1 MKQYLDVLRQLT
13 QSRFIIPSRGDL
25 TQKLL
30 PQGVHMVFD
39 MADGFPMVTT
49 KLVRFKSV
57 WAELEWMLSGDSS
70 INEIMIERYGVRF
83 WRQWALNKETGE
95 MGPLYGVQWRDWNCK
110 KREAVLHRGAIEHN
124 DEVSKRAF
132 SLGDREAC
140 SYAEGRKNVFDAFR
154 ISCEERAVDQIAEAQ
169 RLLKENM
176 YSRRIVISAWNA
188 EYLKDMA
195 LPPCHFAHQYL
206 HDGERLNLHMD
217 IRSWDFFIGA
227 PFNIAFYALMLHLM
241 AHHCGYEPGLLV
253 IHGHHVHLYD
263 NHWEVAETQ
272 LQREPFP
279 LPQLSIKCE
288 PKDIWDYRLE
298 DVELLG
304 YKHHEELKAGV
315 LV

>member
-13 QSRFIIPSRGDL
+13 ESRFVIPSRGDVV
-25 TQKLL
+25 QKLL
-30 PQGVHMVFD
+30 PRGVHMVFD
-39 MADGFPMVTT
+39 MAHGFPMVTT

-70 INEIMIERYGVRF
+70 INEIMIERYGVKF
-83 WRQWALNKETGE
+83 WRKWAFDRETGE

-110 KREAVLHRGAIEHN
+110 MRHKEIIER
-124 DEVSKRAF
+124 VSGFEILNHQVIETYKKA
-132 SLGDREAC
+132 L
-140 SYAEGRKNVFDAFR
+140 
-154 ISCEERAVDQIAEAQ
+154 EESSVDQIAEAQ
-169 RLLKENM
+169 RLLKESM
-176 YSRRIVISAWNA
+176 YSRRIVVSAWNP
-188 EYLKDMA
+188 EFLDDMA
-195 LPPCHFAHQYL
+195 LPPCHFAHQYF

-263 NHWEVAETQ
+263 MHWDLALKQIE
-272 LQREPFP
+272 REPFP
-279 LPQLSIKCE
+279 LPQLSINCE
-288 PKDIWDYRLE
+288 PKNIWDYRLE

-304 YKHHEELKAGV
+304 YKHHEELKAKV